1 MDLSIIIVNYNSAS
15 KTLRLLESI
24 FKADM
29 EGVNYEVI
37 VVDNNSKENIASTL
51 KQKYPEI
58 IFISSLKNRGMGGGN
73 NMGIS
78 RAKGEFSLILNPDT
92 LVEKDTIKIMLNFIK
107 QNEKIAVLGPKL
119 LNPDRSLQYSC
130 ARFPKFYTPIIRRT
144 FLAKF
149 FKKHVNWFL
158 MKDFNHDQIKEVDWL
173 MGSCL
178 MLRKSSALNFD
189 ERYFMYF
196 EDIDLCRSAWHS
208 AYKVIYNPQAL
219 LIHDHQRESA
229 QGAWYLAFFTNRVAR
244 EHIKSWLRY
253 FYKWNKI
260 KIKN

>member
-1 MDLSIIIVNYNSAS
+1 MDLSIIIVNYNSAL
-15 KTLRLLESI
+15 KTLSLLESI

-29 EGVNYEVI
+29 QGIDYEIIVI
-37 VVDNNSKENIASTL
+37 DNNSKENITSTL
-51 KQKYPEI
+51 KQKYPEL
-58 IFISSLKNRGMGGGN
+58 IFISSFKNKGMGGGN

-78 RAKGEFSLILNPDT
+78 RARGEFYLILNPDT
-92 LVEKDTIKIMLNFIK
+92 LVDKNTIKIMLNYIR
-107 QNEKIAVLGPKL
+107 QNTEVAVVGPKL

-149 FKKHVNWFL
+149 FKNHVNWFL
-158 MKDFNHDQIKEVDWL
+158 MKKINHNEIKEVDWL

-178 MLRKSSALNFD
+178 MIRKSSALKFD

-196 EDIDLCRSAWHS
+196 EDIDLCRSAWDS
-208 AYKVIYNPQAL
+208 GYKVIYNPEAK

-229 QGAWYLAFFTNRVAR
+229 QGVWYLALFFNKVAR
-244 EHIKSWLRY
+244 EHVKSWLKY
-253 FYKWNKI
+253 FYKWNNI

>member
-1 MDLSIIIVNYNSAS
+1 MDLSIIIVNYNSAL
-15 KTLRLLESI
+15 KTLSLLESI
-24 FKADM
+24 FNADL
-29 EGVNYEVI
+29 EGINYEII

-58 IFISSLKNRGMGGGN
+58 IFISSFKNRGMGGGN
-73 NMGIS
+73 NMGI
-78 RAKGEFSLILNPDT
+78 AKAQGEFYLVLNPDT
-92 LVEKDTIKIMLNFIK
+92 LVERDTIKIMLSYIK
-107 QNEKIAVLGPKL
+107 EKKEVAVIGPKL

-130 ARFPKFYTPIIRRT
+130 SRFPKFYTPIIRRT

-149 FKKHVNWFL
+149 FKKHIDWFL
-158 MKDFNHDQIKEVDWL
+158 MKNFNHNEIKEVDWL

-178 MLRKSSALNFD
+178 MIRSSSGLKFD

-208 AYKVIYNPQAL
+208 DYQVVYNPEAL

-229 QGAWYLAFFTNRVAR
+229 QGAWYLSLFTNKIVR

-260 KIKN
+260 KIKT

>member
-1 MDLSIIIVNYNSAS
+1 MDLSIIVVNYNSAL
-15 KTLRLLESI
+15 KTLSLLESI
-24 FKADM
+24 FNADM
-29 EGVNYEVI
+29 EGINFEILVI
-37 VVDNNSKENIASTL
+37 DNNSQENIASIL

-58 IFISSLKNRGMGGGN
+58 IFISSFKNRGMGGGN
-73 NMGIS
+73 NIGIN
-78 RAKGEFSLILNPDT
+78 RAQGEFCFILNPDT
-92 LVEKDTIKIMLNFIK
+92 LVEKDTIKIMVNYIRRNK
-107 QNEKIAVLGPKL
+107 EVAVLGPKL

-144 FLAKF
+144 FLAKV
-149 FKKHVNWFL
+149 FKNHINWFL
-158 MKDFNHDQIKEVDWL
+158 MKDFDHKETKEVDWL

-178 MLRKSSALNFD
+178 MIRKSSALKFD

-196 EDIDLCRSAWHS
+196 EDIDLCRSAWRS
-208 AYKVIYNPQAL
+208 NYKVIYNPEAR

-229 QGAWYLAFFTNRVAR
+229 QGAWYLAFFTNKVAR